1 MGGNPYVMNRHKP
14 TFGNDPDS
22 WDPERWLVGG
32 EKHKKKLEQ
41 SMLTFGAGRRVCLG
55 KHLAILELKKL
66 IPFLVLNYD
75 MQIVNPQAFSVENAW
90 FLKQQGFYARLKKRT
105 CRKVSATVPGV

>member
-1 MGGNPYVMNRHKP
+1 MGGNPYVMNRHEP

-41 SMLTFGAGRRVCLG
+41 SMLTVSYL
-55 KHLAILELKKL
+55 
-66 IPFLVLNYD
+66 
-75 MQIVNPQAFSVENAW
+75 S
-90 FLKQQGFYARLKKRT
+90 ARLSPCVGGIERGKN
-105 CRKVSATVPGV
+105 

>member
-1 MGGNPYVMNRHKP
+1 
-14 TFGNDPDS
+14 
-22 WDPERWLVGG
+22 
-32 EKHKKKLEQ
+32 
-41 SMLTFGAGRRVCLG
+41 
-55 KHLAILELKKL
+55 
-66 IPFLVLNYD
+66 